1 MDKTATAPVTTSQP
15 LNATPAVTPVTP
27 VSSNVPKVPTTA
39 PTNPGVATSD
49 LANTTLAT
57 QQNGTNNIQQQ
68 VAQQATT
75 KAATPALNPT
85 ASVTDL
91 LTSKG
96 MPSDFNSRSQLAA
109 KAGITGYVGTA
120 AQNQQ
125 LMGYI
130 NNPPAPAPADTT
142 VPNATV
148 AATDADGNPTTAPV
162 QSTTSTV
169 TTPTTTPI
177 PANDN
182 PSTGTPGDIYDSQI
196 QSVEEQQDTALQQ
209 RNAQVTQ
216 IMNGTFPLTA
226 SQQASINATQAQFNQ
241 IAQLQLI
248 ANKSYQGAVAL
259 AGNREGLNIQNPQEY
274 FAQSNQAIT
283 DGLNK
288 INNLDATAAVT
299 LSTLTQSF
307 MDKDYTLIND
317 NYTALQKTLEDK
329 QTAITALQ
337 TRTDD
342 MYKYTQDY
350 NQKAQEFTADY
361 NQKQQEFSETQ
372 AKETQEFAA
381 NFNAQYGGLLDPQ
394 TGLVNTPPGQTPV
407 GYLSS
412 LGIGGATTLGGVGS
426 VIDTGSAAYKAL
438 PTGVQRIMTLN
449 AQKSGA
455 LVIDTSTPQGKSVL
469 DNASA
474 IQALSSL
481 PPNQS
486 LADAASNP
494 GLSGILQKL
503 TGFGESGSVSKL
515 LGNVSVPNI
524 KNMSVGQATY
534 YLQNQIA
541 NTTGLPVQAVVYND
555 NPGQANTDLQTY
567 HDASTANAQ
576 NAVSLAKQG
585 YTPAQILQ
593 IVNYVPPTAS
603 AQSSTS
609 STIGSTVL
617 DSLPIL

>member
-1 MDKTATAPVTTSQP
+1 MAVTATITTPQA
-15 LNATPAVTPVTP
+15 LNATPVPTPVTP
-27 VSSNVPKVPTTA
+27 VTSNVPKVPTTA

-57 QQNGTNNIQQQ
+57 QQNGTSTIQQQ
-68 VAQQATT
+68 VAQQAAT

-142 VPNATV
+142 APNATV

-209 RNAQVTQ
+209 RNSQVQQ

-288 INNLDATAAVT
+288 INSLDATAAVT

-350 NQKAQEFTADY
+350 NQKAQEFAA
-361 NQKQQEFSETQ
+361 TQ
-372 AKETQEFAA
+372 AKETQEFTAQ
-381 NFNAQYGGLLDPQ
+381 FNAQYGGILNSQ
-394 TGLVNTPPGQTPV
+394 TGLLNTPPGQTPV
-407 GYLSS
+407 QYLNS
-412 LGIGGATTLGGVGS
+412 LGIGGATTVNGVGS
-426 VIDTGSAAYKAL
+426 VIDTGSASFKAL
-438 PTGVQRIMTLN
+438 PAGVQRIVTMN
-449 AQKSGA
+449 AQKSGG

-481 PPNQS
+481 PPDQS

-541 NTTGLPVQAVVYND
+541 NTTGLPVQAVIYND
-555 NPGQANTDLQTY
+555 NPNLANTDLQTY
-567 HDASTANAQ
+567 YDSSATNAANAI
-576 NAVSLAKQG
+576 NLAKQNH
-585 YTPAQILQ
+585 TPAQILQ
-593 IVNYVPPTAS
+593 IVHYVPPTAS

-609 STIGSTVL
+609 STLGTTIL